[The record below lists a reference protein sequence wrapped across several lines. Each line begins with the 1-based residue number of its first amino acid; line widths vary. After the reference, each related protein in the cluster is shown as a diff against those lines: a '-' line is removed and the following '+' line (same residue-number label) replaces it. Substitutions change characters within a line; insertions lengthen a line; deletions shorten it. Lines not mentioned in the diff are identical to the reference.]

1 MSSIGRW
8 RKRIARVVKAKKPP
22 TIRKR
27 KPLPTVVI
35 PPKPPRVKPPT
46 HAEARQML
54 AEHGKAISAPN
65 LAATSE
71 TPATRDYTELDEVT
85 KKLSSPSPK
94 KRRRPARLPWVKE
107 KPATT
112 PTAPKGRIWHGKYAD
127 LTNKPTKGEP

>member
-27 KPLPTVVI
+27 KALPTVVI
-35 PPKPPRVKPPT
+35 PPKPPKVKPPT
-46 HAEARQML
+46 HLEARQML
-54 AEHGKAISAPN
+54 AEHGKAISAPD

-71 TPATRDYTELDEVT
+71 APATRDYTELDAVT

-107 KPATT
+107 KPAPT
-112 PTAPKGRIWHGKYAD
+112 PEAPKGRVWHGKYAD
-127 LTNKPTKGEP
+127 LTKPP